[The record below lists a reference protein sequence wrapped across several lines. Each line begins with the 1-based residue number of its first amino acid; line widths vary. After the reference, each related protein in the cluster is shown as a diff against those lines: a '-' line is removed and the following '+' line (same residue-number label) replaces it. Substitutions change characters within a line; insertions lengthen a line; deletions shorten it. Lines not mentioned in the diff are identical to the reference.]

1 MALQPES
8 GLDWNTLFNQ
18 EFCSKPVSD
27 EEQEA
32 YWDRR
37 AATFVCG
44 APGKPDAP
52 GVSGT
57 PGSTTGVS
65 ANEGADGKGAGGKG
79 SDGKGVGGMGA
90 GGSSYI
96 KGFLERAG
104 IRPGETVIDMGCG
117 PGSLAIPI
125 ARGENR
131 VTACDLSGKMLER
144 LVETA
149 RETGVEGLIDVR
161 KTSWLAD
168 WDDLPVAD
176 VFIASRSLCCNDL
189 LSTIEK
195 IERHTRRC
203 CCMTLSTLDSPM
215 HDRTMLAA
223 IGRPDVVVNE
233 AVYLVNLLFS
243 MGRLPEVSYLS
254 HVRPSF
260 GDTPEALYEE
270 FARED
275 GPFTVEEDA
284 LLRRFIERNFEFE
297 GAAGGAAG
305 GVGAAGVSGMAGG
318 AAVGVGVPKRKY
330 DRMVRWAFVKWDV
343 PETGR

>member
-18 EFCSKPVSD
+18 QFCREPVSD

-44 APGKPDAP
+44 TPGKPGMP
-52 GVSGT
+52 GN
-57 PGSTTGVS
+57 
-65 ANEGADGKGAGGKG
+65 AQAGGP
-79 SDGKGVGGMGA
+79 SAGGPGA

-96 KGFLERAG
+96 RGFLERAG

-125 ARGENR
+125 ARGGNR

-149 RETGVEGLIDVR
+149 RETGVDGMIDAR
-161 KTSWLAD
+161 KMSWLAD

-195 IERHTRRC
+195 VERHTRRC
-203 CCMTLSTLDSPM
+203 CCMTLSTIDSPM

-233 AVYLVNLLFS
+233 AVYLVNLLYS

-275 GPFTVEEDA
+275 GPFTAEEDT
-284 LLRRFIERNFEFE
+284 LLRRFIEENFEFE
-297 GAAGGAAG
+297 GAAGGAADR
-305 GVGAAGVSGMAGG
+305 AAGGM
-318 AAVGVGVPKRKY
+318 GVPKRRY
-330 DRMVRWAFVKWDV
+330 DRMVRWAFIKWDV
-343 PETGR
+343 PGATR